1 MGGGMRQAGF
11 IAAAGLYALQN
22 NVTRLAEDHTRAKAV
37 GTALQGIDWVKG
49 IVPIDTNIVIAEMA
63 DGIPSGSVMAAL
75 AKEGIQCFT
84 FGNDK
89 IRLVTHLDIDDT
101 HIAAFTERV
110 QRITRTTLVEASKE
124 RLPGM
129 Y

>member
-1 MGGGMRQAGF
+1 MRQAGF

-22 NVTRLAEDHTRAKAV
+22 NMARLADDHVRAQ
-37 GTALQGIDWVKG
+37 ALGNAMNGLDWVQN
-49 IVPIDTNIVIAEMA
+49 IMPIDTNIVIAEMA
-63 DGIPSGSVMAAL
+63 DSIPSSAVMVAL
-75 AKEGIQCFT
+75 AKQEIKCFT

-89 IRLVTHLDIDDT
+89 IRLVTHLDIDDN
-101 HIAAFTERV
+101 HVAAFGERISC
-110 QRITRTTLVEASKE
+110 ITRSTLEEKSKE